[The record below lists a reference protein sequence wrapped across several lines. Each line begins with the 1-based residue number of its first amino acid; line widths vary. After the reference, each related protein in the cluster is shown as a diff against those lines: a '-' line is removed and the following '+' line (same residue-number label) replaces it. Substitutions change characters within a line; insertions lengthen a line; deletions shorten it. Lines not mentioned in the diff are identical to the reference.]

1 MERVTIGADETP
13 ADDPQLET
21 TAEEATEPENNQ
33 EEQGAERPDWLPPKF
48 SDAEDLAKAYGE
60 LEKKFSTRNAEE
72 KGLLTEEDFDQ
83 YQTEYDTEGGL
94 GEETYKALEKKGIS
108 KDLVDS
114 FIEGRELARNQQLN
128 DMYSLAGGEETYTH
142 MVNWASETL
151 DQADLDAYNQAV
163 NGDLGVAKLAIKGLY
178 AQYSQAGGATSPNLI
193 QGTSKSVEGGYGSN
207 YELMQ
212 DMKNPLYKAGDTKFH
227 AMVERKLAKSGSL
240 S

>member
-1 MERVTIGADETP
+1 
-13 ADDPQLET
+13 
-21 TAEEATEPENNQ
+21 
-33 EEQGAERPDWLPPKF
+33 
-48 SDAEDLAKAYGE
+48 
-60 LEKKFSTRNAEE
+60 
-72 KGLLTEEDFDQ
+72 
-83 YQTEYDTEGGL
+83 
-94 GEETYKALEKKGIS
+94 
-108 KDLVDS
+108 
-114 FIEGRELARNQQLN
+114 
-128 DMYSLAGGEETYTH
+128 